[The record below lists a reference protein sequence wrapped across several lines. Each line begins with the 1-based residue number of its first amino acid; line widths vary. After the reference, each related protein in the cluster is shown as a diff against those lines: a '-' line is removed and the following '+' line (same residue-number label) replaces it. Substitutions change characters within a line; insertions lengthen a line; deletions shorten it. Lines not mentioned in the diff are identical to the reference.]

1 MWERPT
7 SPQEKMEMSLNS
19 QESKQQS
26 SAADKSKNGD
36 PPYLLTPEQIQ
47 VGTNVIMSHA
57 QRQTFWKNSEIGK
70 LLGFD
75 RWPDGVTNPSK
86 ILPR

>member
-7 SPQEKMEMSLNS
+7 SPQEKMDMSLNS
-19 QESKQQS
+19 QESKQQI
-26 SAADKSKNGD
+26 SAADKSKNAES
-36 PPYLLTPEQIQ
+36 LRILTPEQIQ
-47 VGTNVIMSHA
+47 VGTNVIMTHA

-75 RWPDGVTNPSK
+75 RWPDGVAK
-86 ILPR
+86 LGD